1 MTWRIYTDGS
11 AACGPDAAPGRRY
24 PGGYAAVVEH
34 GSDGYVVRGR
44 QADTTNVR
52 MELTAVIRALE
63 SITGWEATGHDLVEI
78 HTDCSAVF
86 SIVERRARGTLKH
99 NRGRKDH
106 DLWLELDAQLDRFKH
121 VRFRDIPRGGHPIHR
136 RAHCIAGV
144 EAKALAQGLPDDM
157 TILSG
162 PERRAMVRENMKRLQ
177 RVGKTSV
184 ESAFDDAI
192 AAVHEHR
199 RSP

>member
-11 AACGPDAAPGRRY
+11 AACGPDAVPGQRY
-24 PGGYAAVVEH
+24 PGGYAAIVEH

-44 QADTTNVR
+44 QVATTNVR

-63 SITGWEATGHDLVEI
+63 SITGWQARDHDLIEI

-121 VRFRDIPRGGHPIHR
+121 VRFREIPRGGHPIHR
-136 RAHCIAGV
+136 RAHAIAGV
-144 EAKALAQGLPDDM
+144 EAKALAQGLPDDV
-157 TILSG
+157 TILSE
-162 PERRAMVRENMKRLQ
+162 PERKQMVAENRKRLH
-177 RVGKTSV
+177 RTGVTNV
-184 ESAFDDAI
+184 AAAFEDA
-192 AAVHEHR
+192 AHR
-199 RSP
+199 RTP